1 MWVVEAE
8 YVMKHAVVNSETGAY
23 SGETLVALVPHIN
36 IRAFCE
42 DPRTVQAIQ
51 SAAVDRRMARA
62 HVQIHMGGIAGAA
75 QLFQNELTPNVIVVE
90 AIGDREAVL
99 ASLTQLAEVC
109 GPETKVIVIGHL
121 NDIILYRELMR
132 LGVSEYLVAPI
143 HQLQLI
149 DSIAGLFLDPRAKPL
164 GRIFAFVGSKGGV
177 GSSTLAHNVG
187 WHLSRHLDTDTVIT
201 DFDLAFGTAG
211 LNFNQETSQGIADA
225 LGQPDRI
232 DQTLLDRLLTKCGD
246 KLSLLASPGA
256 IDRDFHI
263 EDSAVE
269 IILNTVRNSVPCVVV
284 DVPNM
289 WAPWIKYTLLHADEV
304 VITATPELA
313 SLRNAKNLVDLLKQ
327 ARPNDAPPRLVMNQV
342 GIPKRAEIPVAD
354 FAKAINVEPSLTI
367 AYDAQTFG
375 AASSNGKMLA
385 EISAKAKAA
394 DAVAILAQML
404 LGQEKRAK
412 TSKFS
417 LPFAGKF
424 LRKK

>member
-1 MWVVEAE
+1 MN
-8 YVMKHAVVNSETGAY
+8 HAVISTDHESHTGQPV
-23 SGETLVALVPHIN
+23 VALVPHIN
-36 IRAFCE
+36 IRAFCD
-42 DPRTVQAIQ
+42 DPRTVQAAQ
-51 SAAVDRRMARA
+51 AAAADRRMARA
-62 HVQIHMGGIAGAA
+62 HVQIHMGGIAGAI
-75 QLFQNELTPNVIVVE
+75 QVFQSELTPNVIIVE
-90 AIGDREAVL
+90 ATGNRETT
-99 ASLTQLAEVC
+99 LTALPQLAQVC
-109 GPETKVIVIGHL
+109 GPETKVIVIGHI

-132 LGVSEYLVAPI
+132 LGVSDYLVAPV

-149 DSIAGLFLDPRAKPL
+149 DSIAKLFHDPAAKPL

-187 WHLSRHLDTDTVIT
+187 WYLSRQLNTDTVIT

-225 LGQPDRI
+225 LGQPDRV

-246 KLSLLASPGA
+246 KLSLLASPST
-256 IDRDFHI
+256 IDRDHHV
-263 EDSAVE
+263 EESSVAV
-269 IILNTVRNSVPCVVV
+269 ILNTVRNSVPCVIV

-289 WAPWIKYTLLHADEV
+289 WAPWIKYTLVHADEV

-342 GIPKRAEIPVAD
+342 GIPKRPEIPVAD
-354 FAKAINVEPSLTI
+354 FAKALSVAPALTI

-375 AASSNGKMLA
+375 TAASNGQMLA
-385 EISAKAKAA
+385 EVSAKAKAV
-394 DAVAILAQML
+394 DAVATLAQML
-404 LGQEKRAK
+404 LGQEKPAK
-412 TSKFS
+412 ASKFS
-417 LPFAGKF
+417 LPFAGKL

>member
-1 MWVVEAE
+1 MNQ
-8 YVMKHAVVNSETGAY
+8 AVAHTDHGAY
-23 SGETLVALVPHIN
+23 SGQSVVASVPNVN

-42 DPRTVQAIQ
+42 DQRTVQAIQ
-51 SAAVDRRMARA
+51 SAADDRRMARA
-62 HVQIHMGGIAGAA
+62 HVQMHMGGIAAA
-75 QLFQNELTPNVIVVE
+75 VQVFQSELTPNVVVVE
-90 AIGDREAVL
+90 TVANRDVVL
-99 ASLTQLAEVC
+99 SGLTQLAQVC

-132 LGVSEYLVAPI
+132 LGVSDYLVAPI

-149 DSIAGLFLDPRAKPL
+149 DSIAGLFHDPGAKPL

-187 WHLSRHLDTDTVIT
+187 WYLSRHLNTGTVIT

-211 LNFNQETSQGIADA
+211 LNFNQETTQGVADA

-256 IDRDFHI
+256 IDRDVHV
-263 EDSAVE
+263 EASSVE
-269 IILNTVRNSVPCVVV
+269 IILNTVRSSVPCVIV

-289 WAPWIKYTLLHADEV
+289 WAPWIKHTLIHADEV

-313 SLRNAKNLVDLLKQ
+313 SLRNTKNIVDLLKQ
-327 ARPNDAPPRLVMNQV
+327 ARANDAPPRLVMNQV
-342 GIPKRAEIPVAD
+342 GIPKRPEIPVVD
-354 FAKAINVEPSLTI
+354 FAKAINLEPALTI

-375 AASSNGKMLA
+375 TAASNGQMLA
-385 EISAKAKAA
+385 EVSARAKAA
-394 DAVAILAQML
+394 DAVASLAQLL
-404 LGQEKRAK
+404 LGQEKPAAK
-412 TSKFS
+412 AGKFS
-417 LPFAGKF
+417 LPFAGM
-424 LRKK
+424 LSRKK